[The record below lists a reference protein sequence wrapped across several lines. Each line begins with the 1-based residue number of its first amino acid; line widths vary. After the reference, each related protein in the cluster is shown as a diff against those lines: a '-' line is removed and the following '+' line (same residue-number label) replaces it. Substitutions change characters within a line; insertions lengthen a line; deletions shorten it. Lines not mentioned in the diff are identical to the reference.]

1 MSFTIEV
8 GGMTAS
14 YAGAASLSPQRLEIL
29 LALAGGL
36 SVIDRVQTGP
46 PRRPGVG
53 YRYIVASPAED
64 EWAGQ
69 EGRVAVWVGDAW
81 AFLNPADGLQAW
93 DEDAAETIQY
103 SSSAWAA
110 SGGGGGGAPTT
121 AEYVVKT
128 ANGSLSS
135 ERVVTD
141 TPSIAA
147 DWATPGQVKF
157 SAVWTEAEIDF
168 GSTPVWGGEFTV
180 VDANVSGSSKVAVVP
195 SGNAPTGL
203 TSDEW
208 TCDLITF
215 AAKGG
220 SGQFTLYAAA
230 HPGPVSGKRKILY
243 QVT

>member
-81 AFLNPADGLQAW
+81 AFLNPAEGLSAW

-110 SGGGGGGAPTT
+110 SGGGGGGGAPTT
-121 AEYVVKT
+121 AEYVVT
-128 ANGSLSS
+128 ASNGSLSA
-135 ERVVTD
+135 ERVTTNTATVEWD
-141 TPSIAA
+141 TGTA
-147 DWATPGQVKF
+147 GQLK
-157 SAVWTEAEIDF
+157 
-168 GSTPVWGGEFTV
+168 
-180 VDANVSGSSKVAVVP
+180 ANVPDGSVTYAKVQDVSAASKILGRGDSGSGDVQEITLGTNLSM
-195 SGNAPTGL
+195 SGTTLNATG
-203 TSDEW
+203 
-208 TCDLITF
+208 
-215 AAKGG
+215 GG
-220 SGQFTLYAAA
+220 G
-230 HPGPVSGKRKILY
+230 VSLAEVRKIASLRL
-243 QVT
+243 

>member
-1 MSFTIEV
+1 MSYTIEV

-53 YRYIVASPAED
+53 HRYIVASPAED

-81 AFLNPADGLQAW
+81 AFLNPAEGLSAW

-110 SGGGGGGAPTT
+110 SGGGGGGAPTN
-121 AEYVVKT
+121 ADYLVRT
-128 ANGSLSS
+128 ANGSLSA

-141 TPSIAA
+141 TPSIAWN
-147 DWATPGQVKF
+147 WATSGQAKAAV
-157 SAVWTEAEIDF
+157 VWTEAEIDF
-168 GSTPVWGGEFTV
+168 GSTPVYGGEFTV
-180 VDANVSGSSKVAVVP
+180 IDANVTGSSNIAVVP

-208 TCDLITF
+208 VYDLLTF